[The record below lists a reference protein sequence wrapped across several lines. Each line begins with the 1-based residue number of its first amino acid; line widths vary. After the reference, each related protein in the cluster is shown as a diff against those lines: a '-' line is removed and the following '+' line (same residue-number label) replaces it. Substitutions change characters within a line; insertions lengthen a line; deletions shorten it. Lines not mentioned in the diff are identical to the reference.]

1 MIRSFTLDFWLD
13 EGWYVGK
20 LREVPGV
27 FSQGES
33 LEELKMNIQDA
44 YDLMMKDIWGQSKNM
59 NSEGCWEISADFYS
73 DP

>member
-1 MIRSFTLDFWLD
+1 MIRSFTLDFWMD
-13 EGWYVGK
+13 EDWYIGK

-44 YDLMMKDIWGQSKNM
+44 YDLMMQEAMQVPVRKFKSTELKMDI
-59 NSEGCWEISADFYS
+59 
-73 DP
+73 P

>member
-33 LEELKMNIQDA
+33 LQVLKDNIRDA
-44 YDLMMKDIWGQSKNM
+44 YDLMMQETMQAPVEKFKSTELEM
-59 NSEGCWEISADFYS
+59 NI
-73 DP
+73 P